1 MSKLNVHVE
10 GWDAVAARVADVWHQ
25 AERGEQVAESHHLS
39 FATWESLSAILTA
52 KRLEL
57 LRHLHRHP
65 AVSIAALARDLDRD
79 YRRVHEDVDLL
90 SRAGLIDRTAEGLHA
105 DYDSI
110 QTTIAM

>member
-10 GWDAVAARVADVWHQ
+10 GWDAVAARVTEAWHQ
-25 AERGEQVAESHHLS
+25 AERGEAVDGGHHMS
-39 FATWESLSAILTA
+39 FTAWERLAAVLTA

-57 LRHLHRHP
+57 LRHLHRNP
-65 AVSIAALARDLDRD
+65 AVSIAALARDLGRD
-79 YRRVHEDVDLL
+79 YRRVHDDVEILTN
-90 SRAGLIDRTAEGLHA
+90 AGLIDRTPDGLHA

>member
-10 GWDAVAARVADVWHQ
+10 GWKEVAARVTEAWHQ
-25 AERGEQVAESHHLS
+25 AERSEVVDGGHHLS
-39 FATWESLSAILTA
+39 FTTWESLSAVLTA

-57 LRHLHRHP
+57 LRHLHRRP
-65 AVSIAALARDLDRD
+65 AVSIAALAHDLGRD
-79 YRRVHEDVDLL
+79 YRRVHDDVKMLTN
-90 SRAGLIDRTAEGLHA
+90 AGLVDRTPEGLHA